1 MRGAQTKTLLAFAV
15 FQMPSVQDNQNIE
28 VAYFGVACFGV
39 ACPLTFST
47 MWIRVPM
54 VIGIPLMLYSS
65 CFLTSGVPALGW
77 TLVYQQEVRPNKATC
92 LNIERKF
99 CTSLPVFFPKS
110 TFLSIPQF
118 LVRPLALNQVS
129 GWLHEN
135 QLENCLKH
143 KFHCTFLS
151 PGWC

>member
-1 MRGAQTKTLLAFAV
+1 MSSSSLLFCDKRPSSLVDETLGKETYWVPFRGSVLKQMRGAQTKTLLAFAV

-110 TFLSIPQF
+110 TFLSIP
-118 LVRPLALNQVS
+118 
-129 GWLHEN
+129 
-135 QLENCLKH
+135 
-143 KFHCTFLS
+143 
-151 PGWC
+151 